1 MRVSDRLSAPERERI
16 VPGDS
21 ELACLIRDFDESQTD
36 LEAPQY
42 WPENLRLAGKKGVR
56 DLVMERCCA
65 LHNFRVCL
73 RPWASDGLIGINSI
87 GQHDKRPRA
96 IPCRAVFVVQRVS
109 YANNFR
115 PITSRA
121 CVSHSCVASSD
132 TRSRTDP
139 VSSKDPG
146 TSHTR

>member
-21 ELACLIRDFDESQTD
+21 ELACLRRDFEEAQTD

-56 DLVMERCCA
+56 ALVMERCGA

-73 RPWASDGLIGINSI
+73 RPWASDG
-87 GQHDKRPRA
+87 
-96 IPCRAVFVVQRVS
+96 
-109 YANNFR
+109 
-115 PITSRA
+115 
-121 CVSHSCVASSD
+121 
-132 TRSRTDP
+132 
-139 VSSKDPG
+139 
-146 TSHTR
+146 

>member
-21 ELACLIRDFDESQTD
+21 ELGCLRRDVDESQTD

-56 DLVMERCCA
+56 DLVMVRCCA

-87 GQHDKRPRA
+87 GQHDKRPRT

-109 YANNFR
+109 CGTHSAASK
-115 PITSRA
+115 IKDLT
-121 CVSHSCVASSD
+121 VSHVCPTMQA
-132 TRSRTDP
+132 
-139 VSSKDPG
+139 
-146 TSHTR
+146 

>member
-1 MRVSDRLSAPERERI
+1 MRVSDRLSAPERARI

-21 ELACLIRDFDESQTD
+21 ELACLRRDVDESQTD
-36 LEAPQY
+36 LEAPQD

-73 RPWASDGLIGINSI
+73 RPWASDGLVGINSI

-96 IPCRAVFVVQRVS
+96 IPCRAVFVAQRVS
-109 YANNFR
+109 PVIQLSA
-115 PITSRA
+115 RA
-121 CVSHSCVASSD
+121 IKGLPVA
-132 TRSRTDP
+132 
-139 VSSKDPG
+139 
-146 TSHTR
+146 

>member
-109 YANNFR
+109 LALQIYACE
-115 PITSRA
+115 IKDLLVVYVCRA
-121 CVSHSCVASSD
+121 VAGMPRLHRWTTAESW
-132 TRSRTDP
+132 
-139 VSSKDPG
+139 
-146 TSHTR
+146 